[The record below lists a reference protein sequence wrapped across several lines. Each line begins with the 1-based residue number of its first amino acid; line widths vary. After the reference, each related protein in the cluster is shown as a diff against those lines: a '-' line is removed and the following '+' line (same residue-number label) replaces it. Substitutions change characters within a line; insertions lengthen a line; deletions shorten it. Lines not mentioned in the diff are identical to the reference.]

1 MATFTT
7 RLALRKPDTTDLV
20 DVETD
25 INDSMDAIDAAIGF
39 NRLGAFPASPYT
51 GKPVMRSDL
60 SDHKFV
66 WNGSAWL
73 PASGIPIFATTA
85 ARDSGFPSPT
95 EGDNALVT
103 ANNSLY
109 IYNGGGWQQTYFY
122 GGIPQA
128 KLTRTTAQ
136 TTTDATDAFVAFT
149 SEVIDTLGGH
159 DNVTNNTRY
168 TAQAGG
174 MYMFC
179 ASIPWENSAVGV
191 RRLDFRK
198 NGTQF
203 YSGSAYA
210 AGSAVRVVSN
220 ATRIIEL
227 TFGDYVEVSVNQT
240 SGGDLDIDGTV
251 NEGCVLDVMWLGYN
265 A

>member
-7 RLALRKPDTTDLV
+7 RLGIRKPETTDLV
-20 DVETD
+20 DVDTD
-25 INDSMDAIDAAIGF
+25 INGSMDAIDAALGYQ
-39 NRLGAFPASPYT
+39 RLTAFPASPYT

-66 WNGSAWL
+66 WNGTIWI
-73 PASGIPIFATTA
+73 PASGIPVFATTA
-85 ARDSGFPSPT
+85 ARDAGFPSPVT
-95 EGDNALVT
+95 GDNCLVT
-103 ANNSLY
+103 ANKSLY
-109 IYNGGGWQQTYFY
+109 VYDGGWQQTYFY

-128 KLTRTTAQ
+128 KLTRTTTQA
-136 TTTDATDAFVAFT
+136 TTDATDAFVAFT
-149 SEVIDTLGGH
+149 SEVIDTHGGH
-159 DNVTNNTRY
+159 DNATNNTRY
-168 TAQAGG
+168 TAQVGG

-179 ASIPWENSAVGV
+179 ASVPWANSAAGV

-198 NGTQF
+198 NGTTF

-210 AGSAVRVVSN
+210 AGAAVRVVSH

-227 TFGDYVEVSVNQT
+227 TFGDYVEVSINQT
-240 SGGDLDIDGTV
+240 SGGNLNADGTV
-251 NEGCVLDVMWLGYN
+251 NEGLVLDVMWMGYK

>member
-1 MATFTT
+1 MATTTT
-7 RLALRKPDTTDLV
+7 RLGIRKPAGSDLV
-20 DVETD
+20 SVATD
-25 INDSMDAIDAAIGF
+25 INGSMDVLDSAVGYE
-39 NRLGAFPASPYT
+39 RLGAFPGAPYS
-51 GKPVMRSDL
+51 GKPVMRTDL

-66 WNGSAWL
+66 WNGTIWKPS
-73 PASGIPIFATTA
+73 SGMPIFATTA
-85 ARDSGFPSPT
+85 ARDAGFPSPV
-95 EGDNALVT
+95 EGDNCIVT
-103 ANNSLY
+103 ANKSVF
-109 IYNGGGWQQTYFY
+109 IYSGGWQQTYIY

-128 KLTRTTAQ
+128 KLTRTTTQ
-136 TTTDATDAFVAFT
+136 SCNDSTDTFIAFT
-149 SEVIDTLGGH
+149 SEIIDTLGGH

-179 ASIPWENSAVGV
+179 ASIPWANSATGV

-198 NGTQF
+198 NGGQF
-203 YSGSAYA
+203 YSGSSYA
-210 AGSAVRVVSN
+210 AGAATRVVSH

-240 SGGDLDIDGTV
+240 SGGALNADGTV
-251 NEGCVLDVMWLGYN
+251 NEGCVLDVMWMGYK